1 MSIALTQKVKALEEL
16 VKELTTRLERLESV
30 YNDQHTP
37 VNTDLPK
44 RRGRPPKHEN
54 A

>member
-1 MSIALTQKVKALEEL
+1 MSIALTQKVKELEAA
-16 VKELTTRLERLESV
+16 VKELTARLEALESV
-30 YNDQHTP
+30 YNEQHSP

-54 A
+54 V